1 MNTTTSLMERR
12 FFIGFGFLVALVVFA
27 GFSRSYYLRPFT
39 GAPPISAPLF
49 LHGLLFTSWI
59 VLFVVQAALVT
70 TGHAE
75 VHRRLGMAGGCLLVV
90 LLVSGWATAIAAAR
104 LGHIPA
110 AKAGVT
116 DPLAALAIPL
126 RDLLVFA
133 ALAATALYFRRHSDI
148 HKRLMVLATINL
160 MPAALGRIPMP
171 DPLVG
176 VGMLAF
182 LLAGPVYD
190 RFTRG
195 RVHWIYWSGGCITIV
210 SIFVQFTLG
219 RTEIWHHFASWLI
232 R

>member
-1 MNTTTSLMERR
+1 
-12 FFIGFGFLVALVVFA
+12 
-27 GFSRSYYLRPFT
+27 
-39 GAPPISAPLF
+39 
-49 LHGLLFTSWI
+49 
-59 VLFVVQAALVT
+59 
-70 TGHAE
+70 
-75 VHRRLGMAGGCLLVV
+75 
-90 LLVSGWATAIAAAR
+90 
-104 LGHIPA
+104 
-110 AKAGVT
+110 
-116 DPLAALAIPL
+116 LAALAIPL

-160 MPAALGRIPMP
+160 LPPALGRLPMP

-195 RVHWIYWSGGCITIV
+195 RVHWMYWLGGCITIV
-210 SIFVQFTLG
+210 SVFVQFTLG
-219 RTEIWHHFASWLI
+219 RTEAWHHVASWLI

>member
-1 MNTTTSLMERR
+1 MNTTTFLMERR
-12 FFIGFGFLVALVVFA
+12 FFIGFGFLVAFVVFA
-27 GFSRSYYLRPFT
+27 GFSQFLLSPAVH
-39 GAPPISAPLF
+39 GSAPDLSASF
-49 LHGLLFTSWI
+49 PARTALHQLDSAVCRSGRACYDRPCQSSS
-59 VLFVVQAALVT
+59 QAW
-70 TGHAE
+70 HC
-75 VHRRLGMAGGCLLVV
+75 RCFSAGV
-90 LLVSGWATAIAAAR
+90 LLVSGWDTAIAAAR

-110 AKAGVT
+110 AKSGVT

-133 ALAATALYFRRHSDI
+133 ALAATALYFRRHTDI

-160 MPAALGRIPMP
+160 LPPALGRIPMP

-176 VGMLAF
+176 VGMLVF

-210 SIFVQFTLG
+210 SMFVQFTLG
-219 RTEIWHHFASWLI
+219 RTETWHHLPVG
-232 R
+232 